1 METTIGDRVMKIETI
16 AGITYST
23 PSATVLQQTPLLVA
37 ELAGRT
43 AYDSFDKSEH
53 DVIRNFTSDRVDELD
68 ANSSEILDSLAWVH
82 HHHSVLEHLSLSY
95 LVTGTSRGVLQE
107 IVRHRIASYTVR
119 STRYT
124 MQDILHAFNACSI
137 SPLGQAKYNFL
148 QLIKPMNMFVPQGA
162 AETLEINHL
171 YDKLHYQLM
180 IVSKDEFANLT
191 MGKDARAVYESR
203 TDYQEPLELFNKLS
217 LCKAKRNV
225 GDAFKWVVTDNWKVD
240 MVVTF
245 NLRSLKNYFQLR
257 ESGAAYFQIR
267 WLAKA
272 MQEATPSK
280 YLDLIVKQNKTK
292 DTE

>member
-1 METTIGDRVMKIETI
+1 MKTETI
-16 AGITYST
+16 AGITYSH
-23 PSATVLQQTPLLVA
+23 PSVTLLHATPLVNA
-37 ELAGRT
+37 ELAGRVC
-43 AYDSFDKSEH
+43 YDSFENSEH
-53 DVIRNFTSDRVDELD
+53 EQVRNFDGDPVEDIEHSDL
-68 ANSSEILDSLAWVH
+68 LDSLCHVYH
-82 HHHSVLEHLSLSY
+82 HMSIAEHANLTY
-95 LVTGTSRGVLQE
+95 LIKGTSRGALQE
-107 IVRHRIASYTVR
+107 HARHRIQSISVR

-137 SPLGQAKYNFL
+137 SLLGRAKYNFL
-148 QLIKPMNMFVPQGA
+148 QLIKPMNMFVTQGA

-180 IVSKDEFANLT
+180 TVSKDEFANLT
-191 MGKDARAVYESR
+191 MSKDARAVYESR

-225 GDAFKWVVTDNWKVD
+225 GDNFKWVVTDNWKVD

-257 ESGAAYFQIR
+257 DSGAAYFQIS
-267 WLAKA
+267 WLAQA
-272 MQEATPSK
+272 MKDATPRK

-292 DTE
+292 ETK